1 MATLKGKDILHGNQF
16 TKADIDAIMKT
27 ASYFEKELKKK
38 DQVSLLKGKI
48 LATLFYEPS
57 TRTRLSFEA
66 AMQRLGGGV
75 VSMGSV
81 ESSSVAKGES
91 LSDTVRTVAQY
102 ADVIVIRHPKIGS
115 AKEAADAVSIPVL
128 NAGDGA
134 GQHPTQALLDIY
146 TIKKEL
152 GSLNRLKI
160 SLVGDLKNGRTVHA
174 LVEVLSLFGA
184 KLYFVSPD
192 ALRMPQEITSQLKNK
207 GIDVIETNDL
217 KQAAR
222 ESDLLYMTRIQKER
236 FPDLSE
242 YEKVKGSLIID
253 EGFLKG
259 IGKKV
264 VILHPLPRVDEISPA
279 VDEYPGAAYF
289 RQVRN
294 GIYVRMA
301 LLAMVMGK
309 TVR

>member
-1 MATLKGKDILHGNQF
+1 MATLKGEDILHGNQF
-16 TKADIDAIMKT
+16 TKKDIDAILKT

-115 AKEAADAVSIPVL
+115 AKEAADAVPIPVL

-134 GQHPTQALLDIY
+134 GQHPTQALLDLY

-207 GIDVIETNDL
+207 GMDVIETNDM

-236 FPDLSE
+236 FSDPIE
-242 YEKVKGSLIID
+242 YERVKNAYILHNDMLRHSRPNMKV
-253 EGFLKG
+253 
-259 IGKKV
+259 
-264 VILHPLPRVDEISPA
+264 LHPLPRVNEIEMD
-279 VDEYPGAAYF
+279 VDSNPSAYYF
-289 RQVRN
+289 RQAQNGVFVRQ
-294 GIYVRMA
+294 A
-301 LLAMVMGK
+301 LLASILGVI
-309 TVR
+309 